1 MKGKTAVVTVVLLLL
16 ERLRDRSI
24 STFRANGFAQ
34 VDRDEVTGAVIECTR
49 TTKSQGAL
57 IAAAAL
63 SALIPSGVLAQDA
76 SSEAHSSTPSTTA
89 QESRRRTPNGQVDRG
104 TRTRTLAAGWGSAW
118 RFGIPGYGKT
128 RTDATFLAFHPGL
141 GWFVVDRFEV
151 GGEATIFR
159 YFHPRAAVTAGV
171 AGLGARFHLT
181 DRGRLVPFISGGAGF
196 LWTSL
201 DIPELDRVFNGQLY
215 YGAGVRLLVAG
226 NPSWRIEIRNHHISN
241 AGTSGAN
248 LGLNAFVF
256 LVGADWFL
264 APR

>member
-1 MKGKTAVVTVVLLLL
+1 M
-16 ERLRDRSI
+16 S
-24 STFRANGFAQ
+24 
-34 VDRDEVTGAVIECTR
+34 
-49 TTKSQGAL
+49 L
-57 IAAAAL
+57 IVAAAL
-63 SALIPSGVLAQDA
+63 SALIPSAVLAQDA
-76 SSEAHSSTPSTTA
+76 PSEAPGSMPSTTA
-89 QESRRRTPNGQVDRG
+89 QESRGRAPNGPVDRG
-104 TRTRTLAAGWGSAW
+104 ARARTLAAGWGSAW

-141 GWFVVDRFEV
+141 GWFVFDRFEL
-151 GGEATIFR
+151 GGEATVFR
-159 YFHPRAAVTAGV
+159 YFRPRSAVTAGL
-171 AGLGARFHLT
+171 AGLGLRFHLT
-181 DRGRLVPFISGGAGF
+181 DRGRLLPFVSGGAGF

-248 LGLNAFVF
+248 LGLNAFV
-256 LVGADWFL
+256 LIVGADWLL

>member
-1 MKGKTAVVTVVLLLL
+1 MG
-16 ERLRDRSI
+16 
-24 STFRANGFAQ
+24 
-34 VDRDEVTGAVIECTR
+34 IECTR
-49 TTKSQGAL
+49 ATGSSMSL
-57 IAAAAL
+57 IVAAAL
-63 SALIPSGVLAQDA
+63 SALIPSAVLAQDA
-76 SSEAHSSTPSTTA
+76 PSEGHGSMPSRTA
-89 QESRRRTPNGQVDRG
+89 QESRGRAPNGPVDRG
-104 TRTRTLAAGWGSAW
+104 ARTRTLAAGWGSAW

-141 GWFVVDRFEV
+141 GWFVFDRFEL

-159 YFHPRAAVTAGV
+159 YFRPRSAVTAGL
-171 AGLGARFHLT
+171 AGLGGRFHLT
-181 DRGRLVPFISGGAGF
+181 DRGRLLPFISGGAGF

-215 YGAGVRLLVAG
+215 YGAGIRLLDAG

-248 LGLNAFVF
+248 LGLNAFVVI
-256 LVGADWFL
+256 VGADWLL